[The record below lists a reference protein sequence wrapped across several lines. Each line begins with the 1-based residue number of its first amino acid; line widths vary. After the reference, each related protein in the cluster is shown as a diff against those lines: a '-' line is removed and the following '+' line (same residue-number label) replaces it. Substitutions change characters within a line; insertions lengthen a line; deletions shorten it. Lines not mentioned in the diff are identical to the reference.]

1 MDACCICNARLVQ
14 PKARSSNKHGSGPL
28 QRSMRDCFL
37 AISLPARDVQKNSG
51 SDDLGEA
58 ANNGRL
64 GISTI
69 ET

>member
-1 MDACCICNARLVQ
+1 MCNARLVHI
-14 PKARSSNKHGSGPL
+14 KARSRNKHDGGPL
-28 QRSMRDCFL
+28 QHSMRDCFL

-64 GISTI
+64 GISTVAH
-69 ET
+69 

>member
-1 MDACCICNARLVQ
+1 MDAFCIRNSRLVHL
-14 PKARSSNKHGSGPL
+14 KARSRNKHDGGPL